1 MKIALQDKKAVGAFL
16 KKSSFDGRV
25 LVSDGNALFA
35 KWGKKQKTV
44 VAKWDKK
51 GKLVLIPTD
60 DNGVK
65 KAQDL
70 ISDLSP

>member
-1 MKIALQDKKAVGAFL
+1 VKIALQDKKAVGAFL

-25 LVSDGNALFA
+25 LVSDGTTLFA
-35 KWGKKQKTV
+35 KWGKKPL

-51 GKLVLIPTD
+51 GKLVIIPTE

-70 ISDLSP
+70 ISDLL

>member
-16 KKSSFDGRV
+16 RKSSFDGRV
-25 LVSDGNALFA
+25 LTSDGESLVA
-35 KWGKKQKTV
+35 KWGKKPL

-51 GKLVLIPTD
+51 GKLVIIPTD
-60 DNGVK
+60 NRGVK

-70 ISDLSP
+70 VLELRA

>member
-16 KKSSFDGRV
+16 KKGSFDGRV
-25 LVSDGNALFA
+25 LVSDGTTLYA
-35 KWGKKQKTV
+35 KWGKKPL

-51 GKLVLIPTD
+51 GKLVIIPTE
-60 DNGVK
+60 DNGVR

-70 ISDLSP
+70 ISDLL

>member
-25 LVSDGNALFA
+25 LTSDGESLVA
-35 KWGKKQKTV
+35 KWGKMPL

-51 GKLVLIPTD
+51 GKLVIIPTD
-60 DNGVK
+60 DRGVK

-70 ISDLSP
+70 VLELRD

>member
-16 KKSSFDGRV
+16 RKSSFDGRV
-25 LVSDGNALFA
+25 LTSDGVSLIA
-35 KWGKKQKTV
+35 KWGKKPL

-51 GKLVLIPTD
+51 GKLVIIPTD
-60 DNGVK
+60 DRGVK

-70 ISDLSP
+70 VLDLRD

>member
-16 KKSSFDGRV
+16 DKKSYDGRV
-25 LVSDGNALFA
+25 LVSDGESLTA
-35 KWGKKQKTV
+35 KWGSLPL

-51 GKLVLIPTD
+51 GKLVIIPSED
-60 DNGVK
+60 RGVR

-70 ISDLSP
+70 ISEIKP